1 MVFKK
6 LYNWI
11 KFKTLPSSV
20 LFKNRLYIERDSKH
34 RRITSNLGLT
44 FRNSKWSDYSL
55 TNVSILSKNSFSR
68 LVLNFLYLLLFLL
81 ISFSIIKYYNIDIRD
96 NCFVSMWWWSSD
108 LTSYWW
114 SFFVANTLSFF
125 YWFLSRSLNILY
137 KFSFKNIFKDNLED
151 SNVVEYQ
158 QHLLFD
164 EESKK
169 LKVTVYL
176 TWLTNFGNLVKSC
189 LNNELNSNL
198 QQSKLVNNL
207 EGLYGNKT
215 DSMVDYYETID
226 KLYRLSKSIS
236 ASKALKIKSN
246 DQKINEKKMLH
257 INMLQN
263 TPKNQTVFNIT
274 QDTNYNLKNL
284 INKGTF
290 NKNNWTSYYFNQ
302 EFNNYN
308 SLISSKQGMF
318 YFLNL
323 DFKKIN
329 EKLLSDLEFT
339 SFNNVIDNQA
349 KTLKWTRWL
358 YRYNILNRK
367 IIQNS
372 HNLTMTKK
380 LITSGFYDSTMNTK
394 NLWSSDF
401 FKKNKNNNKLV
412 SNLFNTLYGDIFTL
426 DNNNS
431 KKFSQNAN
439 FSTKNNLI
447 SSNFYEN
454 SYFFNLKKY
463 YLFNTTKAFSI
474 KSQYSNLNSNNQ
486 LNYLVNNL
494 NNLNNKNNLLLF
506 NLLQSNNLLNSYL
519 NPTIP
524 SNNLFTNKQ
533 PYLSVTSLQT
543 KDIILLLKEND
554 LLNIENLEL
563 LLNLTNSLDNHNQR
577 LQFFNI
583 NNYDTT
589 IMNTKLL
596 FNSKLTPKKFNE
608 FFKK

>member
-1 MVFKK
+1 
-6 LYNWI
+6 
-11 KFKTLPSSV
+11 
-20 LFKNRLYIERDSKH
+20 
-34 RRITSNLGLT
+34 
-44 FRNSKWSDYSL
+44 
-55 TNVSILSKNSFSR
+55 
-68 LVLNFLYLLLFLL
+68 
-81 ISFSIIKYYNIDIRD
+81 
-96 NCFVSMWWWSSD
+96 
-108 LTSYWW
+108 
-114 SFFVANTLSFF
+114 
-125 YWFLSRSLNILY
+125 
-137 KFSFKNIFKDNLED
+137 
-151 SNVVEYQ
+151 
-158 QHLLFD
+158 
-164 EESKK
+164 
-169 LKVTVYL
+169 
-176 TWLTNFGNLVKSC
+176 
-189 LNNELNSNL
+189 
-198 QQSKLVNNL
+198 
-207 EGLYGNKT
+207 
-215 DSMVDYYETID
+215 
-226 KLYRLSKSIS
+226 
-236 ASKALKIKSN
+236 
-246 DQKINEKKMLH
+246 
-257 INMLQN
+257 
-263 TPKNQTVFNIT
+263 
-274 QDTNYNLKNL
+274 
-284 INKGTF
+284 
-290 NKNNWTSYYFNQ
+290 
-302 EFNNYN
+302 
-308 SLISSKQGMF
+308 
-318 YFLNL
+318 
-323 DFKKIN
+323 
-329 EKLLSDLEFT
+329 
-339 SFNNVIDNQA
+339 
-349 KTLKWTRWL
+349 
-358 YRYNILNRK
+358 
-367 IIQNS
+367 
-372 HNLTMTKK
+372 
-380 LITSGFYDSTMNTK
+380 
-394 NLWSSDF
+394 
-401 FKKNKNNNKLV
+401 LV

-533 PYLSVTSLQT
+533 SYLSVTSLQT

-583 NNYDTT
+583 NIYDTT